1 MKRSRSWMVLGLAL
15 LAVVG
20 GVWLWTGEEAPA
32 PEAAPVAEAPRPPAA
47 PPAAAAPI
55 PPRPREKAPPLLEAE
70 APPPGTERPPLM
82 PKELIAQALEDNK
95 PLGLF
100 MHYHKHVLLDA
111 QGRDEYR
118 KLLSGPEMMK
128 TMADRLKDPGRGEV
142 QPQEQYERLMEV
154 DYFKAALAWKDNP
167 QRDQLLAHAEDIILQ
182 QNIFGAQDTERRY
195 MLAGGKMEMY
205 RLLAE
210 HDMQRALALGE
221 RARGTNMEKLTGWMA
236 QEEQRRRTQEEQ
248 IRLEMQAQA
257 RNSAAP

>member
-1 MKRSRSWMVLGLAL
+1 MKRSRSRIVLGVAL
-15 LAVVG
+15 LSG
-20 GVWLWTGEEAPA
+20 GVSTWLWLGQETPATAPPVAQADVKAPTAPVAPTAALAPSVKTPPSLAAAPA
-32 PEAAPVAEAPRPPAA
+32 PV
-47 PPAAAAPI
+47 
-55 PPRPREKAPPLLEAE
+55 
-70 APPPGTERPPLM
+70 PGLERPPLM
-82 PKELIAQALEDNK
+82 PKELIAQVLEDNK

-128 TMADRLKDPGRGEV
+128 TMADGLKDPGRGEV
-142 QPQEQYERLMEV
+142 EPREQYERLMEV

-167 QRDQLLAHAEDIILQ
+167 QREQLLAHAEDVILQ
-182 QNIFGAQDTERRY
+182 QNIFGGQDTERRY

-210 HDMQRALALGE
+210 QDMQRALALGE
-221 RARGTNMEKLTGWMA
+221 RARGTHMEQLTAWMA
-236 QEEQRRRTQEEQ
+236 TEEQRRRTQEEQ

-257 RNSAAP
+257 RNSATP